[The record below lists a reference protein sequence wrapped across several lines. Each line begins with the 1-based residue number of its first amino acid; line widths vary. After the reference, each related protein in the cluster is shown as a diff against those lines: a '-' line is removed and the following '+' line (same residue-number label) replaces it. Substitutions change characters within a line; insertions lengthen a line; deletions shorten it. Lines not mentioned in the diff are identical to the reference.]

1 MVGVQMSEEEKKENQ
16 DVINEWW
23 ARIRDS
29 MYFIFSNMPFGRPVL
44 EPLERTLGGRPFPYG
59 EESPQSVKEKVE
71 SVGKTLEQAKN
82 VLTTPTNYIFLII
95 IVAIILMV
103 VMLR

>member
-1 MVGVQMSEEEKKENQ
+1 MVGVQMSEEEKKNQ

-23 ARIRDS
+23 TRIRDS

-44 EPLERTLGGRPFPYG
+44 EPLERTIGGRPFPYG

-71 SVGKTLEQAKN
+71 SVGKALEQAKN
-82 VLTTPTNYIFLII
+82 VLTAPTNYILII
-95 IVAIILMV
+95 IVAIILILLV
-103 VMLR
+103 VILK